1 MSVFSSSGKLASTVA
16 VIAILLT
23 GCATNVSVDY
33 DESAR
38 FSAIKTYSLLP
49 KAKASTE
56 DKRLSS
62 PLIDQRIVKAIKS
75 NMAKKGYLYDETQP
89 DVKLQF
95 QIDLKQEV
103 ASDGSGV
110 TMVIGSGIGRTG
122 FGVAYGVGNDVQ
134 TYERGRLTIDVLS
147 AKDDKLLWRGT
158 NSRRIYDASTPET
171 SEKLINEVVG
181 EILDEFPPGS

>member
-1 MSVFSSSGKLASTVA
+1 MSVFSTISAVFVVA
-16 VIAILLT
+16 MFLS

-38 FSAIKTYSLLP
+38 FGSIKTFSLLP
-49 KAKASTE
+49 KSPASTD

-62 PLIDQRIVKAIKS
+62 PLIDQRIVKAIKA
-75 NMAKKGYLYDETQP
+75 NMSSKGYRYVDSAA
-89 DVKLQF
+89 DVKLVY

-110 TMVIGSGIGRTG
+110 TMVIGSGGGRAG
-122 FGVAYGVGNDVQ
+122 FGMAYAIGGNDVR
-134 TYERGRLTIDVLS
+134 TYERGRLTIDVVS
-147 AKDDKLLWRGT
+147 ARDEKLLWRGT
-158 NSRRIYDASTPET
+158 SSRRIYDANTPET